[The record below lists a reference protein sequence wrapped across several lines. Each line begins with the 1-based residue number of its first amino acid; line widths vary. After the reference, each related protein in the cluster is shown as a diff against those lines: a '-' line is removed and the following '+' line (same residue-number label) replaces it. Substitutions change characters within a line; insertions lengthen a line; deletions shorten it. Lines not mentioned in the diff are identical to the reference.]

1 MEPDDLV
8 EIELS
13 TDEHRLLGWGLGGW
27 SGPANCSE
35 ALAIA
40 MDFESVADLL
50 EQERRLRSAL
60 EARKVLSARDW
71 RRALLATE
79 FVFASDV
86 FGSGVEWSIT
96 TGLGDEETV
105 RTLRRLQ
112 RKFARA
118 LPGVLYGRR

>member
-1 MEPDDLV
+1 MDPDDLV
-8 EIELS
+8 VIELS
-13 TDEHRLLGWGLGGW
+13 ADERQLLWWGLGEW
-27 SGPANCSE
+27 SGPATCSE

-60 EARKVLSARDW
+60 EAGEVLSARDW

-86 FGSGVEWSIT
+86 FGAGVEWSIT
-96 TGLGDEETV
+96 TRLGDEETV

-118 LPGVLYGRR
+118 GVSWCRR

>member
-1 MEPDDLV
+1 
-8 EIELS
+8 
-13 TDEHRLLGWGLGGW
+13 
-27 SGPANCSE
+27 
-35 ALAIA
+35 

-50 EQERRLRSAL
+50 EQERRLRLAL
-60 EARKVLSARDW
+60 EAREVLSARDW

-96 TGLGDEETV
+96 TGLRDEETV

-118 LPGVLYGRR
+118 LPGVLYGGR